1 MFTDTQKERL
11 IQASAVGKEI
21 KHNTHAHGE
30 LWERLTEETR
40 LMVLRRIAEVDYEL
54 VMESP
59 REFNQEQIEYIKN
72 ETKKILRRE
81 LKRGLRFN
89 YKTKKLESI
98 NDFKKQNG

>member
-40 LMVLRRIAEVDYEL
+40 LMVLRRIAEVEYEL
-54 VMESP
+54 ITESP
-59 REFNQEQIEYIKN
+59 SLFSQEHIDYIRRERKN
-72 ETKKILRRE
+72 LLRRE
-81 LKRGLRFN
+81 SKRGLRFN
-89 YKTKKLESI
+89 YKTKKLVAISA
-98 NDFKKQNG
+98 

>member
-1 MFTDTQKERL
+1 MLSDTQKERL

-21 KHNTHAHGE
+21 KQGSHGE

-40 LMVLRRIAEVDYEL
+40 ESVLRRIAEVEYEL

-59 REFNQEQIEYIKN
+59 SEFNQEQIEYIKN
-72 ETKKILRRE
+72 ERKKILRRE
-81 LKRGLRFN
+81 TKKGLRFN

-98 NDFKKQNG
+98 NG

>member
-1 MFTDTQKERL
+1 MLSDTQRERL

-21 KHNTHAHGE
+21 KQGSHGE

-40 LMVLRRIAEVDYEL
+40 ESVLRRIAEVEYEL

-59 REFNQEQIEYIKN
+59 SEFNQEQIEHIKN
-72 ETKKILRRE
+72 ERKKILRRE
-81 LKRGLRFN
+81 LKKGLRFN

-98 NDFKKQNG
+98 SA